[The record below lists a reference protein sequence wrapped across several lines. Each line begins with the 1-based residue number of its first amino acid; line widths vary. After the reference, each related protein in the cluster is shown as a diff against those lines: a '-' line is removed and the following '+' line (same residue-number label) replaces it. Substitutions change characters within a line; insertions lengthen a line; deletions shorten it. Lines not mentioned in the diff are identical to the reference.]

1 MAESFTD
8 VMICGM
14 QHCQLYAAAVALRI
28 DILRVGD
35 SDRAPR
41 ALFTTYA
48 IPMIERKA
56 GRWDLLVQIFGVYSL
71 LASLNILLVSDA
83 SQRVDA
89 LTSALTTRL
98 TTGIAPRSL

>member
-56 GRWDLLVQIFGVYSL
+56 GRWDLLVQIHSVYSL

-83 SQRVDA
+83 SQRVDP

-98 TTGIAPRSL
+98 TTGIAPRNL